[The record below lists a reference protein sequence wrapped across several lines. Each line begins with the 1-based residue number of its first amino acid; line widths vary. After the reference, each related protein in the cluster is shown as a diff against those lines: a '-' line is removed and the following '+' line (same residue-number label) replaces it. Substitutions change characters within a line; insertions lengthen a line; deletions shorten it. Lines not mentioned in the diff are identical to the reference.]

1 MAMTK
6 VNIIELPPLWVT
18 VKELQRLFMLGHTHT
33 RELVNEMRQ
42 SRKWRG
48 SVVVYDRV
56 LRVNL
61 ADFETFCRKKSILK
75 GGELA

>member
-1 MAMTK
+1 
-6 VNIIELPPLWVT
+6 
-18 VKELQRLFMLGHTHT
+18 MLGHTHT

-61 ADFETFCRKKSILK
+61 ADFETFWRKKSILK